1 MFSATCLAQAPDNDL
16 LWVDDPRSWH
26 QQACRIVDHRFS
38 TVVELK
44 SFALRAKQA
53 GVSSLMLVQVQ
64 QTKMCPG
71 GWYNGLR
78 LCEHIN
84 GTFPAADGTI
94 QAWKEMLAE
103 LKPMRLSWW
112 ANLDYWSVQGPVWAQ
127 AKAAPKSPVGEFFSW
142 NATAEDECW
151 GPNPDGAQGSWGSD
165 GQGKGWD
172 SALASWGSTA
182 YADYLV
188 DALANSWTTKLGIDS
203 YCIDCLTCYQKGNPD
218 CKSGML
224 QTPNG
229 DALAAWSQV
238 AKWIRLT

>member
-1 MFSATCLAQAPDNDL
+1 MNANSFFGPSAYIVTYSTLVHTIYVSLTFSGDATYPL
-16 LWVDDPRSWH
+16 
-26 QQACRIVDHRFS
+26 
-38 TVVELK
+38 
-44 SFALRAKQA
+44 
-53 GVSSLMLVQVQ
+53 
-64 QTKMCPG
+64 
-71 GWYNGLR
+71 YNGLQ

-172 SALASWGSTA
+172 SALAS
-182 YADYLV
+182 
-188 DALANSWTTKLGIDS
+188 
-203 YCIDCLTCYQKGNPD
+203 
-218 CKSGML
+218 
-224 QTPNG
+224 
-229 DALAAWSQV
+229 
-238 AKWIRLT
+238 